1 MSKGRRKSGVGRW
14 KTGDGRR
21 DTEVGKQKSGSRSH
35 SSTLKASLVV
45 IILLVFSCSSGG
57 NAGGADVQA
66 RLDNKELKYFTN
78 GKKLYTQHCS
88 NCHMP
93 NGEGLGQLI
102 PPLKKSDYLLS
113 DIGRAASIIVNGQQG
128 PVIVNGV
135 EYNQPM
141 PANLKLNPTEVTE
154 ILTYISN
161 AWGNEYGGVAL
172 ETVKN
177 ALNQ

>member
-1 MSKGRRKSGVGRW
+1 MSKGKRKSGVGRRNREAGSW
-14 KTGDGRR
+14 E
-21 DTEVGKQKSGSRSH
+21 TEVGSRKSGVGSH
-35 SSTLKASLVV
+35 SSTLKASLIV

-102 PPLKKSDYLLS
+102 PPLKQSDYLLS
-113 DIGRAASIIVNGQQG
+113 DMGRAASIIVNGQKG
-128 PVIVNGV
+128 PVVVNGI

-141 PANLKLNPTEVTE
+141 PVNLNLNPTEVTE

-172 ETVKN
+172 ETVKQG
-177 ALNQ
+177 LNK